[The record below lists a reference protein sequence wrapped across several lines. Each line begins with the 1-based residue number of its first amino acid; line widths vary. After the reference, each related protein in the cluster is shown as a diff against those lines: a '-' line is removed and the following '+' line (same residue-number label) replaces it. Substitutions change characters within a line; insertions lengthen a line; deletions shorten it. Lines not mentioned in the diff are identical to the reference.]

1 MSRASGPFIP
11 LNVQSRAHPIALV
24 PGTLVATSVRVV
36 PSSFSI
42 ADDETQ
48 SLYAQVLDQRG
59 NVMPAE
65 VIDTWA
71 SDDTDV
77 ATVDSNGLVTAVAEG
92 TCTITASS
100 GAHDGTSACTI
111 TAS

>member
-1 MSRASGPFIP
+1 MSRVTGAFRP
-11 LNVQSRAHPIALV
+11 LNVQSRTHPIALV

-36 PSSFSI
+36 PDEFTVVE
-42 ADDETQ
+42 AETQ

-71 SDDTDV
+71 SDDELI
-77 ATVDSNGLVTAVAEG
+77 ATVDSEGLVTAVAAG

-100 GAHDGTSACTI
+100 GALDGTAACTV
-111 TAS
+111 TAA